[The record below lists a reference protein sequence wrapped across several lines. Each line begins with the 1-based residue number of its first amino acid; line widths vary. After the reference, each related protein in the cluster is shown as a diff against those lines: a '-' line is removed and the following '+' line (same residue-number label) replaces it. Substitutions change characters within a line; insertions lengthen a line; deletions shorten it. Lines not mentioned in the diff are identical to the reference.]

1 MKKTGRPI
9 GTKIGQGK
17 KPCLITMRISLM
29 HRKLLDTLCKKTA
42 ASRGD
47 IVEQLI
53 DYYLTQ
59 NGVLI
64 EEIIAGA
71 DLCQS
76 ESNAAE

>member
-1 MKKTGRPI
+1 MRKIGRPI

-17 KPCLITMRISLM
+17 KPCLITMRISIM
-29 HRKLLDTLCKKTA
+29 HRKLLDTLCKKTS

-64 EEIIAGA
+64 EEIVPSA

>member
-17 KPCLITMRISLM
+17 KPCLVTMRISMM
-29 HRKLLDTLCKKTA
+29 HRQLLDTLCKKTS

-64 EEIIAGA
+64 EEIIPSA